1 MFYIK
6 KLMKFNKVELK
17 RGKMTYLRQRKK
29 EQKLTILDG
38 FDYSILYYKISKIET
53 YTIR

>member
-1 MFYIK
+1 
-6 KLMKFNKVELK
+6 MKFNKIEQK

-29 EQKLTILDG
+29 EQKPILLDG